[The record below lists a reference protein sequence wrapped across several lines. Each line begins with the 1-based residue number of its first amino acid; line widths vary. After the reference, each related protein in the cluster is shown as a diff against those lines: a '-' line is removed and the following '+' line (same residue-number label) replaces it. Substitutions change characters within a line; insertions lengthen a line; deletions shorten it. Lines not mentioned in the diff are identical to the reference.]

1 MLEQQDYEQLGG
13 MIQTIVAGT
22 LEQKLDEK
30 LDEKLDQKLLVF
42 KKEFTNKSTGSTFSA
57 ITSDIVKNILLPV
70 PPLNEQNKIVRTITD
85 MFDYLEH
92 IEASLN

>member
-42 KKEFTNKSTGSTFSA
+42 KKNLQGIKR
-57 ITSDIVKNILLPV
+57 
-70 PPLNEQNKIVRTITD
+70 RTKDRTERRIK
-85 MFDYLEH
+85 
-92 IEASLN
+92 

>member
-30 LDEKLDQKLLVF
+30 LDEKLDQKLLF
-42 KKEFTNKSTGSTFSA
+42 SKENLQR
-57 ITSDIVKNILLPV
+57 N
-70 PPLNEQNKIVRTITD
+70 
-85 MFDYLEH
+85 
-92 IEASLN
+92 